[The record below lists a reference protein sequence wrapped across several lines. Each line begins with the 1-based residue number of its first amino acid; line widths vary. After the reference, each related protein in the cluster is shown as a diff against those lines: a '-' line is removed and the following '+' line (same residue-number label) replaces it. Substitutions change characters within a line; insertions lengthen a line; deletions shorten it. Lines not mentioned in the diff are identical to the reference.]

1 MGVRVFPDG
10 RDEQSEQSDA
20 VPKRLIRVAMDGSAS
35 LKQVSVVGEL
45 GRRVGGPGARLSH
58 TIAGCAAYGAGG
70 RAIAFEI
77 YRPVTPAKAGVQRAQ
92 NEDNDLETADLG
104 HWIPAFAGMTVA
116 ESAGLMS

>member
-1 MGVRVFPDG
+1 MTTVNTIEDLVRILAERPEWNEAL
-10 RDEQSEQSDA
+10 RTRMLS
-20 VPKRLIRVAMDGSAS
+20 R
-35 LKQVSVVGEL
+35 EL
-45 GRRVGGPGARLSH
+45 LNLP
-58 TIAGCAAYGAGG
+58 

-92 NEDNDLETADLG
+92 NEDNDLETADFR

>member
-1 MGVRVFPDG
+1 MYVCYGAMEIGP
-10 RDEQSEQSDA
+10 EQYE
-20 VPKRLIRVAMDGSAS
+20 RVAPYPPAQRENVSIPN
-35 LKQVSVVGEL
+35 LQVRNAILYV
-45 GRRVGGPGARLSH
+45 A
-58 TIAGCAAYGAGG
+58 

-92 NEDNDLETADLG
+92 NEDNDLETADFR